1 MLQVEPLP
9 PGPPIRHVRSL
20 RLLPTRSSPPEA
32 KKHGEHVTRE
42 RRSQTRETP
51 QPLGFIQ
58 INRDDGGRIR
68 NISETGLCFEAF
80 APIQRERLLQFWFSL
95 DLRERVEAKGRLAW
109 LDPRREIGGL
119 QFLDLSPKARR
130 HLRTYLAALAGPQ
143 PVARAASQPVAVRD
157 TNSASLLAAD
167 FREYAQQ
174 GSREEPAGK
183 PKGSAFLKA
192 LAKHAL
198 GEPAL
203 SLQAVE
209 ASVPAEHGTQPKYS
223 RSEGTAD
230 LPAGPSGSRTTFN
243 PLAFVSLER
252 HLTKSRKQLLRGVV
266 LGIAIGS
273 AAGWFLGRGNAPSQS
288 PSAVPSTA
296 QNPTAPPPPTV
307 EVPVATAAPGPA
319 TPLTARAASGRY
331 VPDNP
336 PRIAASPSTSSFT
349 PAPARPRT
357 QGTAS
362 PHDNVAKPVSSP
374 AEGAKAAKKS
384 TPTPQQL
391 WASVQAGS
399 MKAAVELA
407 DRFIRGDGVPTNC
420 DQARVLLLVASEKK
434 NADAIKKLHDLDKTG
449 CPPQ

>member
-9 PGPPIRHVRSL
+9 PWAADPASPL
-20 RLLPTRSSPPEA
+20 RLSPTRSSPPET
-32 KKHGEHVTRE
+32 KKHGEPVTRE

-80 APIQRERLLQFWFSL
+80 APIERERLLQFWFSL

-130 HLRTYLAALAGPQ
+130 HLRTFLGALANPQ
-143 PVARAASQPVAVRD
+143 PTAPAASQPVALRE
-157 TNSASLLAAD
+157 TNSASRLAAD
-167 FREYAQQ
+167 FRAYAQQ
-174 GSREEPAGK
+174 SRPEEPAGK
-183 PKGSAFLKA
+183 PRGSAFLKA

-203 SLQAVE
+203 SLQPVE
-209 ASVPAEHGTQPKYS
+209 ASVPAEPGTQPEYS

-230 LPAGPSGSRTTFN
+230 LPAGPSESRASFN

-252 HLTKSRKQLLRGVV
+252 HLTKARKQLLRGVV

-273 AAGWFLGRGNAPSQS
+273 AAGWFLGRQNVRSPS
-288 PSAVPSTA
+288 PSAVLSTA
-296 QNPTAPPPPTV
+296 QDPTAPPPTV
-307 EVPVATAAPGPA
+307 EVPAATAAPGSA
-319 TPLTARAASGRY
+319 TPLTARSAYGRF
-331 VPDNP
+331 VADNP
-336 PRIAASPSTSSFT
+336 PRIAVPPPSSSSFT
-349 PAPARPRT
+349 PASARPRT

-362 PHDNVAKPVSSP
+362 PHDDVAKPVSSP
-374 AEGAKAAKKS
+374 ADGAKAAKKS
-384 TPTPQQL
+384 TATPQQL
-391 WASVQAGS
+391 WASVQAGN